1 MKKHWVIDAEIN
13 MCANKHLMIYVD
25 AKTKKLA
32 LMKAEK
38 QLDEKKAA
46 GALFF
51 YMIESCKQLE
61 E

>member
-32 LMKAEK
+32 IMKAEK
-38 QLDEKKAA
+38 QLDEKKAN
-46 GALFF
+46 GALSF